1 MKVESNKINNFELEN
16 INEDNFLDLFESF
29 EDISISNDIVDI
41 SPVEDSEVSLEQQ
54 VEFEDDIKFKKFL
67 VDKVTNDITNV
78 NFNNLDVDFI
88 KACEFD
94 DKLFKDNNDDLS
106 ITFHQFISENL
117 TPKFDINVDM
127 ENLYDLNNNN
137 QIEFLK
143 KGSTFNV
150 LNQNNPIIESKSIKS
165 EITKDPNLL
174 SSINLNADESLL
186 LMKDNDKYSLF
197 FSLNGEKNILKTYDK
212 LLSKNMSIRM
222 KEDIN
227 GVKTYVLRANTHRYM
242 AKLDGS
248 SFEIFYEL

>member
-1 MKVESNKINNFELEN
+1 M
-16 INEDNFLDLFESF
+16 
-29 EDISISNDIVDI
+29 
-41 SPVEDSEVSLEQQ
+41 
-54 VEFEDDIKFKKFL
+54 
-67 VDKVTNDITNV
+67 
-78 NFNNLDVDFI
+78 
-88 KACEFD
+88 
-94 DKLFKDNNDDLS
+94 
-106 ITFHQFISENL
+106 
-117 TPKFDINVDM
+117 
-127 ENLYDLNNNN
+127 
-137 QIEFLK
+137 
-143 KGSTFNV
+143 
-150 LNQNNPIIESKSIKS
+150 
-165 EITKDPNLL
+165 L

>member
-1 MKVESNKINNFELEN
+1 MKVESNKINNLELEN
-16 INEDNFLDLFESF
+16 INKDNFLDLFNGVKNILTS
-29 EDISISNDIVDI
+29 DNIDNI
-41 SPVEDSEVSLEQQ
+41 SPVEDSEVSLKQQ

-117 TPKFDINVDM
+117 TPKFDINFDM

-137 QIEFLK
+137 QIEYLK
-143 KGSTFNV
+143 KKSIFDV
-150 LNQNNPIIESKSIKS
+150 LNQNNPITESKSIKS